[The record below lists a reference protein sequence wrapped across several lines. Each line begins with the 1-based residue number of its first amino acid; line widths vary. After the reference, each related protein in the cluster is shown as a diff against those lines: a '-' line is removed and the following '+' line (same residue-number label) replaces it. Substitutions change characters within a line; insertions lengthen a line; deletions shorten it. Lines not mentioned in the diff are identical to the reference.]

1 MRNLTHLIHQMD
13 LTPTRLEEMAVFLM
27 DLTPTRLEEMAAF
40 LKDLIPTRLEMK
52 SKDLIPLGLEMKS
65 KDLIPNR
72 FLEDLVTFYLMLY
85 QEKLIRLSVPA
96 EGICRPFS
104 LGTLEAFCSLQLL
117 VQT

>member
-1 MRNLTHLIHQMD
+1 
-13 LTPTRLEEMAVFLM
+13 
-27 DLTPTRLEEMAAF
+27 
-40 LKDLIPTRLEMK
+40 
-52 SKDLIPLGLEMKS
+52 LGLEMKS

-72 FLEDLVTFYLMLY
+72 LDLTDLVTFYLMLY